1 MKILIIICCIVT
13 TINLFANGMSP
24 EYKKQNSI
32 ISDFLRS
39 SSGGILLANVGAA
52 IVGYVPTINNSDE
65 QIPLPYFPGLFI
77 GASIGSALGSSLF
90 LHLSK
95 NREVSYWKLVKLT
108 LIPSLVS
115 SIPVSLAAAINE
127 NDKNIQVAG
136 VTTLASVGVT
146 LIWAVLVYRHF
157 PLRSAQKVS
166 FHFGEPYLKPLGD
179 FRYSLR
185 NNNVVFF
192 KIVELR
198 F

>member
-1 MKILIIICCIVT
+1 M
-13 TINLFANGMSP
+13 G
-24 EYKKQNSI
+24 
-32 ISDFLRS
+32 
-39 SSGGILLANVGAA
+39 
-52 IVGYVPTINNSDE
+52 
-65 QIPLPYFPGLFI
+65 
-77 GASIGSALGSSLF
+77 IGSAFGSSLF

-95 NREVSYWKLVKLT
+95 NREVGYWKLFGYT
-108 LIPSLVS
+108 LLPSLVS

-136 VTTLASVGVT
+136 ATTLASVGVT

-166 FHFGEPYLKPLGD
+166 LHFGEPYIKPLGN

-185 NNNVVFF
+185 KNNVVFF
-192 KIVELR
+192 KIVEVR